1 MAARE
6 SGWSAGGRRAAR
18 ESVSANAFTPTG
30 AIRAR
35 GNHASRRALARREQ
49 PKSGRAASEQQ
60 RQQRGARTTRRR
72 GRRLLRRHARRDR
85 PRRDRRGRALR
96 PPRRD
101 RARGGPHDGFAEA
114 RRTCAETLRE
124 GRTAAATSVPARRPR
139 RQCLDARRRARGRR
153 CPATVGRGG
162 PVPRPRDLLLLALSS
177 HCEVKSRSRT

>member
-49 PKSGRAASEQQ
+49 PKSGRAAAEQQ

-85 PRRDRRGRALR
+85 GATGAVARFDLLDGIVHAAGLTMDSRRLDERAPRPCVRVARRQLRRCRRVGRAGSASTLVAER
-96 PPRRD
+96 EEGVARRLWAAAGRC
-101 RARGGPHDGFAEA
+101 RARA
-114 RRTCAETLRE
+114 TC
-124 GRTAAATSVPARRPR
+124 SYW
-139 RQCLDARRRARGRR
+139 R
-153 CPATVGRGG
+153 CRLTVR
-162 PVPRPRDLLLLALSS
+162 
-177 HCEVKSRSRT
+177 

>member
-49 PKSGRAASEQQ
+49 PKSGRAAAEQQ

-72 GRRLLRRHARRDR
+72 GRRLLRRHARRGR
-85 PRRDRRGRALR
+85 PRDRRGRALR

-101 RARGGPHDGFAEA
+101 RALGGPHDGFAEA

-153 CPATVGRGG
+153 CPATG
-162 PVPRPRDLLLLALSS
+162 PRRAGAAPARLAPIGAVVSL
-177 HCEVKSRSRT
+177 

>member
-85 PRRDRRGRALR
+85 PRDRRGRALR

-101 RARGGPHDGFAEA
+101 RARGGPHDGSTNVCRDLRE
-114 RRTCAETLRE
+114 LRE